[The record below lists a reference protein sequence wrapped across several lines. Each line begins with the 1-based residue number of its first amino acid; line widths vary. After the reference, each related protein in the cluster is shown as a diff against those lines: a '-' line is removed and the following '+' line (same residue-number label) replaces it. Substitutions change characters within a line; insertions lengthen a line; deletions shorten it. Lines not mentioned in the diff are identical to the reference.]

1 MAYDNLERCI
11 VFLEDEE
18 PSDILILARAELTH
32 AREALVV
39 LEKVARARH
48 LGHKILLNRDIAF
61 ETCVDHYCTE
71 ARRVMGKI

>member
-18 PSDILILARAELTH
+18 PSDILTLARAELTH

-39 LEKVARARH
+39 LEKVARAWHNSRAIYR
-48 LGHKILLNRDIAF
+48 LYPFEECPDELCIAAR
-61 ETCVDHYCTE
+61 E
-71 ARRVMGKI
+71 AMGLP